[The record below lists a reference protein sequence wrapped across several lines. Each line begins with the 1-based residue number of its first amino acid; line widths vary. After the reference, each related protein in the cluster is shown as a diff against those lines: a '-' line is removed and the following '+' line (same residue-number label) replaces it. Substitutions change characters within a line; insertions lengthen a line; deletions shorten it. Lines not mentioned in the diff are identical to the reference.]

1 MKFRKMF
8 PMLILLIFSL
18 TSCGNNSQQQE
29 IDALREELESIKAE
43 TSTTTTIQTTVSE
56 TVTTTESTTVATSSA
71 THCDNMGTMK
81 YSSSGYGV
89 SVTSVYVD
97 DFWGTAKIGYEFY
110 NGSENNISFSNALIA
125 PIYQNG
131 IKCSS
136 SWLFEETDTTIK
148 SGVTLTV
155 YKTYELRDVSSPIDI
170 EVYEQDWL
178 FGDKL
183 FYEYTYTINKP
194 AYTDPPV
201 VTEYTTT
208 YYPETT
214 VNASTQPLSD
224 KAPVGLC
231 DDSYKDITD
240 DLRRQLGLETE
251 EEVMGLTDYNDMNSN
266 LYFIFYDNNVENHNL
281 WKIAQLAEQYSR
293 YTDMTAE
300 DYYVWL
306 NENWYEWGTWYF
318 TDGIGVEDSDFI
330 IGEPGETK
338 YQEYATIPYNEYEPY
353 LNRWYFM

>member
-1 MKFRKMF
+1 MKFQKMF
-8 PMLILLIFSL
+8 PMLILLMFSL

-43 TSTTTTIQTTVSE
+43 TATTTTIQTTVSE
-56 TVTTTESTTVATSSA
+56 PVTTTESTTVATSSA
-71 THCDNMGTMK
+71 THCDSMGTMK

-110 NGSENNISFSNALIA
+110 NGSENSISFSNALIA

-136 SWLFEETDTTIK
+136 SSWLSEETDTTIK

-194 AYTDPPV
+194 VYTDPPV
-201 VTEYTTT
+201 VTENTTT

-214 VNASTQPLSD
+214 INASTQPLSD

-231 DDSYKDITD
+231 DDSYKSITD
-240 DLRRQLGLETE
+240 DLRRQLGLPTS
-251 EEVMGLTDYNDMNSN
+251 EEVEGDTGFDDMNSN
-266 LYFIFYDNNVENHNL
+266 LYFIFYDNEKEQHNL
-281 WKIAQLAEQYSR
+281 WQIAQLAAKNSGNLY
-293 YTDMTAE
+293 MTAE
-300 DYYVWL
+300 DYYVLL
-306 NENWYEWGTWYF
+306 NNAWYAWDDVWNFSGSVGDDF
-318 TDGIGVEDSDFI
+318 VIGLK
-330 IGEPGETK
+330 GEMS
-338 YQEYATIPYNEYEPY
+338 YDILAVIPYEEYKPY
-353 LNRWYFM
+353 LNRWFFM